1 MRDEIKRGTAL
12 GRNGDHDKGQL
23 LPDAMILDI
32 LKNRVQKGVEN
43 GERGFLLD
51 GFPRTVHQAE
61 QLRTFAEV
69 TQVMN
74 LGLREEISS
83 RSAARVAQAE
93 CGKNFNIA
101 DINYPATCPTMPSE
115 SPAGARKDGAAQGRY
130 RGGGPGEA
138 SGVQG

>member
-1 MRDEIKRGTAL
+1 
-12 GRNGDHDKGQL
+12 
-23 LPDAMILDI
+23 MILDI

-83 RSAARVAQAE
+83 RSAARVASVRSA
-93 CGKNFNIA
+93 A
-101 DINYPATCPTMPSE
+101 RTSTSRTSTTRATRPS
-115 SPAGARKDGAAQGRY
+115 
-130 RGGGPGEA
+130 
-138 SGVQG
+138 